1 MRFFIRL
8 SYLGQG
14 FCGWQSQQ
22 NAPSV
27 QQALEDAL
35 AIAFGRPTPVVGAG
49 RTDAGVNA
57 RDYFAHFDAEE
68 SDFKQPERLL
78 HKINAILPRG
88 IAVYGFYRVPEDA
101 HARYDA
107 FSRTYRY
114 YIHTFKDP
122 FATCSWYYTFPI
134 DIDAMNRAAE
144 MLLGTRDFACF
155 EKKGSDNRT
164 TVCTVTDAHW
174 EEVAPGH
181 LVFTVTA
188 NRFLRNMVRAMV
200 GTLLEVGRG
209 RTAPED
215 IPELLLSADRC
226 RAGQSVPGEALFL
239 EEIRYPYE
247 LLTI

>member
-14 FCGWQSQQ
+14 LSGWQSQQ

-27 QQALEDAL
+27 QQSLEEALSIAL
-35 AIAFGRPTPVVGAG
+35 GRPTEVVGAG

-68 SDFKQPERLL
+68 TDFKQPGHLI

-88 IAVYGFYRVPEDA
+88 IAVYGFYRVPQDA
-101 HARYDA
+101 HARFDA
-107 FSRTYRY
+107 VSRTYRY
-114 YIHTFKDP
+114 YLHTFKDP
-122 FATCSWYYTFPI
+122 FATCSWYYTFPT
-134 DIDAMNRAAE
+134 DIEAMNRAAE
-144 MLLGTRDFACF
+144 LLTGTRDFACF

-164 TVCTVTDAHW
+164 TVCTVTDARW
-174 EEVAPGH
+174 EQPAPGR
-181 LVFTVTA
+181 LVFTVSA

-209 RTAPED
+209 RMAPED

-247 LLTI
+247 LLPI